1 MRHNAYLEALR
12 KVPAFRTLADR
23 DLIAIGRLV
32 DTVDVP
38 AGTVLVADR
47 GELVATLAPTRLL
60 VIGRREAEAVFEL
73 SPALRTSASDVGHRA
88 EAPATRTANGNCT

>member
-1 MRHNAYLEALR
+1 MRRNAYLDALR
-12 KVPAFRTLADR
+12 QVPCFRALTDH

-47 GELVATLAPTRLL
+47 ELVATVAPTRLL
-60 VIGRREAEAVFEL
+60 VIGRCAAEAVFEF
-73 SPALRTSASDVGHRA
+73 SPALRASAAAAGHRA
-88 EAPATRTANGNCT
+88 EAP

>member
-1 MRHNAYLEALR
+1 MRRNAYLDALR
-12 KVPAFRTLADR
+12 QLPCFQALTDH

-47 GELVATLAPTRLL
+47 RELVATLAPTRLL
-60 VIGRREAEAVFEL
+60 VIGRCAAEGVFEL
-73 SPALRTSASDVGHRA
+73 SPALRASAGDAGHRA
-88 EAPATRTANGNCT
+88 EARAARAR